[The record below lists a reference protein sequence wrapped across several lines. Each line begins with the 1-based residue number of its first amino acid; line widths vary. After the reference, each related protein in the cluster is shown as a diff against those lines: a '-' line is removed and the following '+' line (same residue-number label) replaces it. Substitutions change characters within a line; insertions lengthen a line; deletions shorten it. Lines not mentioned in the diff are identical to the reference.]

1 MRKDEW
7 KRAFDKEVL
16 WKKIYIEVSIYVYRY
31 FFWWNRCFHLYSRK
45 LLDNF
50 KAKIRETQEKLS
62 VYLPKHNITLT
73 KMKRVREAE
82 VITPEVFAIQLS
94 SKH

>member
-1 MRKDEW
+1 
-7 KRAFDKEVL
+7 
-16 WKKIYIEVSIYVYRY
+16 
-31 FFWWNRCFHLYSRK
+31 
-45 LLDNF
+45 LDNF